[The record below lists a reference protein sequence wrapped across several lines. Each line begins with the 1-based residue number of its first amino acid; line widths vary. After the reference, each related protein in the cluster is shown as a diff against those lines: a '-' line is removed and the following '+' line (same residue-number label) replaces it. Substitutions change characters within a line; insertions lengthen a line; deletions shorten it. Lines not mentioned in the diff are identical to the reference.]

1 MLTIR
6 CGACTKFSNFH
17 KNASRIVRF
26 SSNVRHVSTLVAKYF
41 EESGCSQNLQ
51 LFSATFLRPT
61 YAKEP
66 KKPYIAIDGEAIRI
80 ADAIKSKRKSDVPL
94 IEVLPGPGILT
105 KYLEGSQTGPLLL
118 YENNL
123 NFVPILKV
131 CP

>member
-17 KNASRIVRF
+17 KNASRIVRLA
-26 SSNVRHVSTLVAKYF
+26 SNVKHVSSQVVKYF

-51 LFSATFLRPT
+51 LFPTQLLRLT
-61 YAKEP
+61 IGKDSQ
-66 KKPYIAIDGEAIRI
+66 KPYIAIDSEAIRI

-105 KYLEGSQTGPLLL
+105 KYLAGSQTGTLLL
-118 YENNL
+118 YEDDPE
-123 NFVPILKV
+123 FVSILKV